1 MKKIFMLVLFVSV
14 LPAVLCAKTAIP
26 DYPQDNGQGRYSC
39 FVTQNQSGG
48 NRQVIVFDSTD
59 GSFDVYELDN
69 KALDRKTNT
78 EYYPCFH
85 YDNQEKTRSV
95 RMIKDAD

>member
-1 MKKIFMLVLFVSV
+1 MKKVYMAVMFVFLASV
-14 LPAVLCAKTAIP
+14 LLGAKMAIP
-26 DYPQDNGQGRYSC
+26 EYTQDGQQGRYSC
-39 FVTQNQSGG
+39 FVTQNQSGT

-69 KALDRKTNT
+69 KGLDRKTNT

-85 YDNQEKTRSV
+85 FDNQNKTRSV
-95 RMIKDAD
+95 RMVKDAE